1 MERLVLEMRQSLEAM
16 PGVGEEPF
24 IEYLQGGVRHDT
36 AFALMRVFDNGRWEQ
51 MLELLLNFDSG
62 YGLNFKICQRFMV
75 KEGKLG
81 FLWEVTIQGAVLQEA
96 IYSFRAILMACV
108 HELWLTAQPS
118 TTLPIQDRVRIVA
131 AQLKATGQ
139 PPLEAAAIAAAPEL
153 DHLPIDE
160 VEAIIEENSTADAP
174 AQPVKTR
181 RPARSRK
188 ALGVPNLPRSGEDKL
203 GVIPDG
209 ATTADG
215 KGYSIKLPQPQP
227 EKWNEHV
234 GPVGGSRRGTRR

>member
-36 AFALMRVFDNGRWEQ
+36 AFALMRVFDNERWEQ
-51 MLELLLNFDSG
+51 MLELLLAFDSG
-62 YGLNFKICQRFMV
+62 YGLNFKVCQRFMV
-75 KEGKLG
+75 KEGRLG

-96 IYSFRAILMACV
+96 VYSFRAILMACV

-131 AQLKATGQ
+131 AQLKTAPQ
-139 PPLEAAAIAAAPEL
+139 LQEEAAVTPDKTA
-153 DHLPIDE
+153 DDTE
-160 VEAIIEENSTADAP
+160 VEAVEAAP
-174 AQPVKTR
+174 PSPVKTR

-188 ALGVPNLPRSGEDKL
+188 ALGVPNLPRSGEDQL

-209 ATTADG
+209 ATTPDG
-215 KGYSIKLPQPQP
+215 KGYSIKLPQAQP
-227 EKWNEHV
+227 EKWNERV
-234 GPVGGSRRGTRR
+234 GPVGGSQRGTRR